1 MYKRQAYVEGVRGF
15 IPASKLAL
23 NYVEDTNEYLNRHIQ
38 VQVIDVNKEDKKL
51 ILSAKEILREKADKT
66 IKATAEGGSGDEG

>member
-1 MYKRQAYVEGVRGF
+1 MVKDVVNGGAVAYVEGVRGF

-38 VQVIDVNKEDKKL
+38 VQVIDVNKEDKN
-51 ILSAKEILREKADKT
+51 
-66 IKATAEGGSGDEG
+66 